1 MALRFHLSPAIL
13 YGGTYITRTRY
24 ASSTM
29 ADLPNLGP
37 LPQFDDNARLQEES
51 FKALRNALPVRLF
64 GLREEPRP
72 DAGVDWCLELRMGGQ
87 HTGMRAHIQVK
98 GCGKAEANADGS
110 ISFSADVSNLSYLL
124 NVSSPLYVL
133 YVEQANEL
141 RYVWVRDEVNRI
153 NGTNPK
159 WIDQQT
165 VTLRFTAMLDERSAQ
180 DIHEGVRRDAQI
192 TRQVQG
198 QFGVSRDN
206 SVSAAGTIRCQCI
219 IIAQLVATG
228 FLRGT

>member
-1 MALRFHLSPAIL
+1 
-13 YGGTYITRTRY
+13 
-24 ASSTM
+24 
-29 ADLPNLGP
+29 
-37 LPQFDDNARLQEES
+37 
-51 FKALRNALPVRLF
+51 
-64 GLREEPRP
+64 
-72 DAGVDWCLELRMGGQ
+72 MGGQ

-198 QFGVSRDN
+198 QFGVRDN
-206 SVSAAGTIRCQCI
+206 SGQFGVSAGQFGVRGQFGVSGTIRCQCI

>member
-153 NGTNPK
+153 NGTNPSMRGRLSSEAVQ
-159 WIDQQT
+159 ILCRRAPAHP
-165 VTLRFTAMLDERSAQ
+165 LRRRLRS
-180 DIHEGVRRDAQI
+180 IWPI
-192 TRQVQG
+192 
-198 QFGVSRDN
+198 
-206 SVSAAGTIRCQCI
+206 
-219 IIAQLVATG
+219 
-228 FLRGT
+228 